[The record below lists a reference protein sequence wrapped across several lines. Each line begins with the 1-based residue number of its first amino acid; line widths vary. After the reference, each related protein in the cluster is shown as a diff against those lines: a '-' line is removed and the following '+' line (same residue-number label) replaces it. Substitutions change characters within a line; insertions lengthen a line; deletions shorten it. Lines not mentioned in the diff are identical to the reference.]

1 MIRGTLLNPIR
12 FYQPSELPDYS
23 TIFPNFD
30 NITYGNQYFYGVAA
44 SPDVI
49 REHIGIMYL
58 QFVND
63 ANTVF
68 TVNIYKLID
77 GVFTLDDTADSVD
90 VSPVGWITYQIHKV
104 TLDLDD
110 GVYYLS
116 SYGKTSDIFR
126 IISST
131 ESTKDLIKIK
141 YLNSKNDF
149 GCIFGTNYFESY
161 FRGNMKKGD
170 PKIDVEAFESD
181 RGNPVKLRATPQRTA
196 TLNIKGIHQLYVELV
211 EMIFSCDTITING
224 IDYENME
231 APSYDDM
238 DGADLGNMAVKLV
251 QKNNDYYGK

>member
-1 MIRGTLLNPIR
+1 MRGALLNPIR
-12 FYQPSELPDYS
+12 FYKPSELPDYS

-58 QFVND
+58 QFENE
-63 ANTVF
+63 ANATF
-68 TVNIYKLID
+68 TVSIYKLTN
-77 GVFTLDDTADSVD
+77 GVFTLNNTVESVD
-90 VSPVGWITYQIHKV
+90 ISPVGWITYQIHKV
-104 TLDLDD
+104 TIDLSD
-110 GVYYLS
+110 GVYYLTS
-116 SYGKTSDIFR
+116 GGKTSDIFR
-126 IISST
+126 VVSIN
-131 ESTKDLIKIK
+131 EDLVKIK

-149 GCIFGTNYFESY
+149 GCIFSTNYFEAY
-161 FRGNMKKGD
+161 FRGNIKKGD
-170 PKIDVEAFESD
+170 PKIDIEAFESD
-181 RGNPVKLRATPQRTA
+181 RGKPVKLRSTPQRTA

-238 DGADLGNMAVKLV
+238 DGGDIGNMSIKLV